1 MLVTSSKKIFSSLN
15 LVDDVCPLLHLGD
28 ALLQPGEG
36 DVQGGQPR
44 LHHAAQLRVQPNQVI
59 WAVRRMSLKRPE

>member
-1 MLVTSSKKIFSSLN
+1 MLVTSSKEIFSSLN

-28 ALLQPGEG
+28 ALLQSGEG

-44 LHHAAQLRVQPNQVI
+44 LHHATQLCVKANQVI
-59 WAVRRMSLKRPE
+59 